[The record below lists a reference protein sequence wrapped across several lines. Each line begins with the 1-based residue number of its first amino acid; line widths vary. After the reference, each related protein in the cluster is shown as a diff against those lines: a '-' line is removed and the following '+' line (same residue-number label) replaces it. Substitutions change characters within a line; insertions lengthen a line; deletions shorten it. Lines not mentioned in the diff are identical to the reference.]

1 MSTDATPDNKES
13 GTDGRRIAG
22 PIPEYNQYS
31 EFTGTTY
38 YRCRNCGAESLRRID
53 LEGCCDGA

>member
-1 MSTDATPDNKES
+1 MATNDAAGHKPPA
-13 GTDGRRIAG
+13 TDGRRIDG

-31 EFTGTTY
+31 EYTGTTY
-38 YRCRNCGAESLRRID
+38 YRCTRRGAESLRRID

>member
-1 MSTDATPDNKES
+1 MSSKTPVGNKEPA
-13 GTDGRRIAG
+13 TDGRRIEG

-31 EFTGTTY
+31 EYTGTTY
-38 YRCRNCGAESLRRID
+38 YRCRDCGAESLRRID